1 MISQYDARI
10 MDFDHGSVKSYGG
23 YDGNQIHDF
32 MGKSMI
38 SYYVQICDGRAEVR

>member
-1 MISQYDARI
+1 MISRYDARI

-32 MGKSMI
+32 MGKSMM
-38 SYYVQICDGRAEVR
+38 SCYVQISDAVPFVI